1 MPGKKSTKKVIIIA
15 FLTSAFIEA
24 SQYIFALGECEIDDV
39 ISNTLGAWLG
49 VYLFKRIKKFRK
61 NRRESC

>member
-1 MPGKKSTKKVIIIA
+1 MPGEKSTKKVIIIA
-15 FLTSAFIEA
+15 FLASVFIEA

-39 ISNTLGAWLG
+39 IGNTLGAWLG